1 MWHFPLKEMLIS
13 FWFLLPFDLGTAT
26 CRDATKRV
34 RDVHADFFH
43 KPSVFMSWKYLLSSG
58 DFQWKKKKNASEL
71 QGPSNCTWEK
81 EIIMTNTGGS
91 ASSQDQ
97 LL

>member
-58 DFQWKKKKNASEL
+58 DFQWKKKKMPVSFKAHPIAH
-71 QGPSNCTWEK
+71 GK
-81 EIIMTNTGGS
+81 KK
-91 ASSQDQ
+91 SS
-97 LL
+97 